1 MRGALVGV
9 VALELR
15 WAGVEVL
22 EVAVGAVVLILAAQ
36 NATQSLVGIAEN
48 VQSSI

>member
-9 VALELR
+9 LALELR
-15 WAGVEVL
+15 WAGGEVF
-22 EVAVGAVVLILAAQ
+22 EVVVGAVALILAAQ
-36 NATQSLVGIAEN
+36 NATPTLVGIAEN